1 MKESVNNEHSQEVES
16 MQLQAAES
24 TMTSVSPPPLD
35 ITAGPLQRQ
44 EAPSPTAETT
54 TPEAATPETAS
65 PATTTDTPDAPATV
79 DPYADL
85 AAEHRNPL
93 ENSNTVFQNLQL
105 LISQWEA
112 NDATGDDRKLA
123 NILATAMLESG
134 RTFQSVNENLS
145 TGYFPAG
152 YAPTG
157 YWGRGFVQLTHEYNY
172 EDMGTELG
180 VDMTGDDERRIAAL
194 PTISAYTTANG
205 MLDGDFTGRDLN
217 RYLTS
222 TQNEDG
228 EWEQEAASDNDWF
241 NSRRVVNGVSSDPE
255 EHSYQAAE
263 NIRDNGQSIYRS
275 ITAYRTGITDGS
287 IEATVTLATYLYTET
302 THFDNFADSD
312 GLRMVEALGYMDFQ
326 TPNMS
331 GGTEMQQSYETE
343 VSEAG
348 HASSLASINRDDE
361 RDAIQAFQRDFNANH
376 NLETPLPEDGNLDD
390 RTLEMM
396 LLGGNR
402 IVSGENM
409 IDYAFS
415 GNVEATDLYQDALQR
430 FQAGTIGIEAF
441 ALEIHSY
448 MPAHEVNDVLGIF
461 DTLGDQATNFALYLA
476 RAGNTHDRLAI
487 MNTEV
492 LTRMQALF
500 TASTDADHQA
510 QLIRVQAVLNYEPAE
525 GEYTTYVVVR
535 GDTLGRI
542 AARYGMRYQD
552 LGELNGIADPYPVSV
567 GQVLQVPNANYD
579 PEATPSPAAS
589 TIDPLTVPAEAPT
602 PDPTPEATPDGA
614 TEAASEAAPTTLPEG
629 APVDGPH

>member
-1 MKESVNNEHSQEVES
+1 MKEAVEHEHSQESES
-16 MQLQAAES
+16 LQLQSAES
-24 TMTSVSPPPLD
+24 SMASASPPPLEL
-35 ITAGPLQRQ
+35 TADPIQRQ
-44 EAPSPTAETT
+44 EAPAPTPDTATGE
-54 TPEAATPETAS
+54 PEAAVTP
-65 PATTTDTPDAPATV
+65 

-134 RTFQSVNENLS
+134 RTFHSVNENLS
-145 TGYFPAG
+145 TGYFPEG

-157 YWGRGFVQLTHEYNY
+157 YWGRGFVQLTHEGNY
-172 EDMGTELG
+172 ESMGTELG
-180 VDMTGDDERRIAAL
+180 VDMTGTDERRIAAL

-205 MLDGDFTGRDLN
+205 MLDGDFTGRALN
-217 RYLTS
+217 DDLTS

-228 EWEQEAASDNDWF
+228 EWEHEAASNADWF

-255 EHSYQAAE
+255 AHSYQAAE
-263 NIRDNGQSIYRS
+263 NIRDNGQAIYAS
-275 ITAYRTGITDGS
+275 ITAYRTGITDGT
-287 IEATVTLATYLYTET
+287 IDATVSLATYLYTET
-302 THFDNFADSD
+302 NHFDSFADSD
-312 GLRMVEALGYMDFQ
+312 ALRIVEALGHMNFQ

-331 GGTEMQQSYETE
+331 GGTAMQQSYQTE

-348 HASSLASINRDDE
+348 HASSLAHINRDAE

-409 IDYAFS
+409 IDYAFN
-415 GNVEATDLYQDALQR
+415 GDVEATDLYADALQR
-430 FQAGTIGIEAF
+430 FQGGEIGVEAF

-461 DTLGDQATNFALYLA
+461 DTLGDQATNFAYFLA

-492 LTRMQALF
+492 LTRMQTLF
-500 TASTDADHQA
+500 TASTDANHQA
-510 QLIRVQAVLNYEPAE
+510 QLVRVQAVLNYEPAE
-525 GEYTTYVVVR
+525 GEYTTYVVVS
-535 GDTLGRI
+535 GDSLGRI
-542 AARYGMRYQD
+542 APRYGMTYQE
-552 LGELNGIADPYPVSV
+552 LGALNGIADPWPVSV
-567 GQVLQVPNANYD
+567 GQVLQVPNADYD
-579 PEATPSPAAS
+579 PEATASPTAS
-589 TIDPLTVPAEAPT
+589 TIDPLTVPADAPT

-614 TEAASEAAPTTLPEG
+614 TETVPED
-629 APVDGPH
+629 PRRSGPH